1 MINEVNTFLK
11 QIENFREEVQ
21 IYCRIKSI
29 PLEKR
34 WSVFE
39 KCGVYLGED
48 KDWNHNFKSLPDEF
62 IMYDGEYHV
71 DRHQTVIMINVV
83 DYIIECYGGND
94 INLDK
99 FKEEIL
105 KEFIWSFVYDW

>member
-11 QIENFREEVQ
+11 QIENFRKEVQ
-21 IYCRIKSI
+21 IYCRTKSI
-29 PLEKR
+29 PLEER

-39 KCGVYLGED
+39 KCGVFLGKD
-48 KDWNHNFKSLPDEF
+48 KDWNHTFKSLPDKF

-71 DRHQTVIMINVV
+71 NRYQTVIMINVV

-105 KEFIWSFVYDW
+105 EEFIWSFVYDW